1 MDNVVC
7 PEGRSGTLEIWH
19 SFELVVRLLSCGTAD
34 TEDATARNE
43 TRLVRANIDLRR
55 ERCKAEVEGE
65 KLATGEGGAKENAL
79 GLRRLLHLFMVLYP
93 FRCRDA

>member
-19 SFELVVRLLSCGTAD
+19 SFVLVARLLSCGTAD

-43 TRLVRANIDLRR
+43 TRLVKANMIY
-55 ERCKAEVEGE
+55 EENE
-65 KLATGEGGAKENAL
+65 AKRSWK
-79 GLRRLLHLFMVLYP
+79 G
-93 FRCRDA
+93 RD